1 MIGSVYWDAGEQ
13 LSTGWDPI
21 LRILEAVPE
30 AEDVA
35 SVGLAFQ
42 SVQLLAS
49 DYMSSLPPS
58 LLRKCLEVA
67 ALYGAQQVRSVMH
80 VAFCVCPFDPSA
92 WGLYHICQVSHV
104 MSCLIVEITCHGI
117 SKMTTYVRCLE
128 DVACIQIIC
137 LQQRCRP
144 HMHLCADFVNG

>member
-1 MIGSVYWDAGEQ
+1 MSVCWSAGEQ

-30 AEDVA
+30 AEEAA

-58 LLRKCLEVA
+58 LLRKYLEIA
-67 ALYGAQQVRSVMH
+67 ALYGAQQVCRA
-80 VAFCVCPFDPSA
+80 AFCVCPSVP
-92 WGLYHICQVSHV
+92 W
-104 MSCLIVEITCHGI
+104 HGI
-117 SKMTTYVRCLE
+117 FGRSVETFQTALRLKTRIHPCK
-128 DVACIQIIC
+128 Q
-137 LQQRCRP
+137 
-144 HMHLCADFVNG
+144 

>member
-1 MIGSVYWDAGEQ
+1 MVKEPALHISARVLLRGNALQILCCRGWCAGEQ

-30 AEDVA
+30 AEEGT

-49 DYMSSLPPS
+49 DYMSALPPS

-67 ALYGAQQVRSVMH
+67 ALYGAQQV
-80 VAFCVCPFDPSA
+80 C
-92 WGLYHICQVSHV
+92 YH
-104 MSCLIVEITCHGI
+104 
-117 SKMTTYVRCLE
+117 TTSY
-128 DVACIQIIC
+128 AHI
-137 LQQRCRP
+137 
-144 HMHLCADFVNG
+144 